1 MPVIVR
7 FGVITLIVTLAI
19 TGCAAPPNAEV
30 DAAKASV
37 DKAVSERA
45 AQYAGES
52 LKAAQQAQTALE
64 AELKAQEGK
73 LIKSYDRARELAAA
87 AKAAGDKA
95 VAEAAAGREKA
106 EAVAAKAK
114 AAAAARAK
122 VKAEAVKVGGA
133 IRTPTKVKHV
143 DPVYPAIAKSARVS
157 GTVVLEATIDPVG
170 KVIDTR
176 VVKSVPMLDQA
187 AIDAV
192 QQWEYTPAT
201 LKGVAVP
208 VVMTITVN
216 FSPK

>member
-1 MPVIVR
+1 M
-7 FGVITLIVTLAI
+7 TLGLALAI
-19 TGCAAPPNAEV
+19 TGCGAPPTADI
-30 DAAKASV
+30 DAAKAAV

-52 LKAAQQAQTALE
+52 LKAAQQAEAALE
-64 AELKAQEGK
+64 EELKAQEGK

-95 VAEAAAGREKA
+95 VTEAAAGREKA
-106 EAVAAKAK
+106 EAAAARTKAV
-114 AAAAARAK
+114 AAARAK
-122 VKAEAVKVGGA
+122 AKAEAVKVGGA
-133 IRTPTKVKHV
+133 IRTPTKIKHV
-143 DPVYPAIAKSARVS
+143 DPVYPAIAKSARVA
-157 GTVVLEATIDPVG
+157 GTVVLEATIDPLG

-176 VVKSVPMLDQA
+176 VVKSVPLLDQA

-201 LKGVAVP
+201 VKGAAVP

>member
-7 FGVITLIVTLAI
+7 FGVITLVFAVAI

-37 DKAVSERA
+37 DKAVSDRA
-45 AQYAGES
+45 AQYASES

-106 EAVAAKAK
+106 EAAAARIK
-114 AAAAARAK
+114 AAAATRAK
-122 VKAEAVKVGGA
+122 AKAEAVKVGGA
-133 IRTPTKVKHV
+133 IRPPTKIKHV

-157 GTVVLEATIDPVG
+157 GTVVLEATIGPDG

-176 VVKSVPMLDQA
+176 VVKSVPLLDQA

-192 QQWEYTPAT
+192 QQWEYTPTMQKGAT
-201 LKGVAVP
+201 VP

-216 FSPK
+216 FTPK

>member
-1 MPVIVR
+1 MPVSVR
-7 FGVITLIVTLAI
+7 FGVVTLGLALAVAAC
-19 TGCAAPPNAEV
+19 GAPPTAEV
-30 DAAKASV
+30 NAANAAV
-37 DKAVSERA
+37 DKAAAERA

-52 LKAAQQAQTALE
+52 FKAAQEAQTALE

-87 AKAAGDKA
+87 AKTAGDKA
-95 VAEAAAGREKA
+95 VAEAVAEKGKA

-201 LKGVAVP
+201 VKGVAVP